1 MPTKVAKNNA
11 SSLRLLHALDT
22 QASKNWLEKAG
33 NYYKRREWHV
43 IRNTVIR
50 NVIRN
55 IRAKQGII
63 LGIDDDM
70 QFTDRKLFLTD
81 HHKLYGPYDQYIKT
95 I

>member
-1 MPTKVAKNNA
+1 MTCN
-11 SSLRLLHALDT
+11 LRTLN
-22 QASKNWLEKAG
+22 S
-33 NYYKRREWHV
+33 
-43 IRNTVIR
+43 VIR

-95 I
+95 IYINLNEAT